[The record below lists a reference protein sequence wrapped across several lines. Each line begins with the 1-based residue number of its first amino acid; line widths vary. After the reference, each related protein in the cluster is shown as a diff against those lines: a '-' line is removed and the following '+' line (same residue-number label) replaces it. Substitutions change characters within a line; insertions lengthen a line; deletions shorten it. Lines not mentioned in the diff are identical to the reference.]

1 MCFTIEIPFCLDT
14 KTAYLVDVKSI
25 ITHKESSMKA
35 STAIILAILAIL
47 TIIFG
52 VLWMGSNGKTK
63 ALMKSNQEL
72 KELYDN
78 STQTIGEI
86 QSSLESLDRDLSG
99 QLFTNKEIP
108 GTTPEDRRSRIIT
121 SIANMRDQI
130 EADKKKISDLEKQ
143 LASSRSQLKGVQ
155 DIVNKLKASISDKE
169 AIMDELQKRLGILN
183 ETLEE
188 ERRSSLA
195 EIQKREQTISEKQQT
210 ITQQSID
217 ANTIYYIYGTR
228 KELMEKGIVD
238 RKGGLLGIGKV
249 TTVAPS
255 IQTEKFTQMNL
266 LDTQE
271 IRFPVSKKGYA
282 VLSNHVA
289 TTYKV
294 EKSGDQNILTVT
306 DPTNFRKQKFLVIEL
321 MQ

>member
-1 MCFTIEIPFCLDT
+1 
-14 KTAYLVDVKSI
+14 
-25 ITHKESSMKA
+25 MKA
-35 STAIILAILAIL
+35 STAIVLAILAIL
-47 TIIFG
+47 TVIFG

-63 ALMKSNQEL
+63 DLMKSNEEL
-72 KELYDN
+72 KKLYEN

-86 QSSLESLDRDLSG
+86 QSSLESLDKDLSG

-130 EADKKKISDLEKQ
+130 ETDKKKIADLEKQ
-143 LASSRSQLKGVQ
+143 LASSRNQLKGVQ

-188 ERRSSLA
+188 ERRTSLA

-228 KELMEKGIVD
+228 KELMDKGIVD

-249 TTVAPS
+249 TTVTHN

-266 LDTQE
+266 LDTQQ
-271 IRFPVSKKGYA
+271 ISFPVTRKGYA

-289 TTYKV
+289 TSYKV
-294 EKSGDQNILTVT
+294 EKAGDSNVLTVT
-306 DPTNFRKQKFLVIEL
+306 DPPSFRKQKFLVIEL

>member
-1 MCFTIEIPFCLDT
+1 
-14 KTAYLVDVKSI
+14 
-25 ITHKESSMKA
+25 MKA

-47 TIIFG
+47 TVLFG

-63 ALMKSNQEL
+63 ALMKSNEEL

-108 GTTPEDRRSRIIT
+108 GTTPEDRRSRIIS

-143 LASSRSQLKGVQ
+143 LASSRNQLKGVQ
-155 DIVNKLKASISDKE
+155 DIVNKLKASIADKE

-188 ERRSSLA
+188 ERRTSLA
-195 EIQKREQTISEKQQT
+195 EIQKREETISEKQQT
-210 ITQQSID
+210 ITQQNID
-217 ANTIYYIYGTR
+217 ANTIYYIFGTR
-228 KELMEKGIVD
+228 KELMDKGIVD

-249 TTVAPS
+249 TTVAHNLMV
-255 IQTEKFTQMNL
+255 EKFTQINL
-266 LDTQE
+266 LDTTQ
-271 IRFPVSKKGYA
+271 INFPITKKGYA

-289 TTYKV
+289 TSYKV
-294 EKSGDQNILTVT
+294 EKVDGNNVLTVT

-321 MQ
+321 LQ